1 MNKAIGLLF
10 VTVAACGGAQTG
22 AGGGGMGGG
31 GAPTGGGAAPSG
43 DPGDVGSLTIRNA
56 SSYGIYQLH
65 LSPYDDETWGPD
77 LLAGDPLLP
86 GEGGRVPVF
95 QCSKYDLRMIDDE
108 GGECIIQDIDL
119 CFNDEDWTIG
129 DDELASCGAGW
140 GK

>member
-10 VTVAACGGAQTG
+10 VTVAACGGAQ
-22 AGGGGMGGG
+22 AGGPTTT
-31 GAPTGGGAAPSG
+31 PTGNTAPPAT
-43 DPGDVGSLTIRNA
+43 DPSDVGSLTIRNA
-56 SSYGIYQLH
+56 SSYGIYHLQ
-65 LSPYDDETWGPD
+65 LSPYDDETWGED

-86 GEGGRVPVF
+86 GEGGRVPVL
-95 QCSKYDLRMIDDE
+95 QCSKYDLRMVDDE

-129 DDELASCGAGW
+129 DEELASCGAGW